1 MHLDRRELLR
11 KLTVGGLGAAT
22 APLWSHRLTELA
34 LAHADPHTHAAA
46 AAPAAPAV
54 AWKPKVFDAH
64 QNDTVVTI
72 TELIIPQTDTPGA
85 KAAKVNEFIDLVLSD
100 AQPAEKKEFL
110 RGLGWM
116 DARAKELFGTDFV
129 SSTPEQ
135 QTALLTILSSPSNK
149 SAGDQLGR
157 EFFEAVK
164 GMTITGYYTSEIGL
178 KQELGEDGNLFFLE
192 YPGCNH
198 PEHKA

>member
-1 MHLDRRELLR
+1 MHVGRREALR
-11 KLTVGGLGAAT
+11 KLAVGGLGAAT

-46 AAPAAPAV
+46 QAAAPAA

-64 QNDTVVTI
+64 QNDSVVTI
-72 TELIIPQTDTPGA
+72 SELIIPQTDTPGA

-100 AQPAEKKEFL
+100 AQPAERKEFL

-116 DARAKELFGTDFV
+116 DARAKELFGADFA

-135 QTALLTILSSPSNK
+135 QAALLTIVSSPSNR

-157 EFFEAVK
+157 EFFDAIK

-192 YPGCNH
+192 YPGCTH
-198 PEHKA
+198 PEHKG